1 MEPTDITLPGACDD
15 AAALQP
21 DPTVDR
27 IDADERKRARLAAAL
42 LAFVAVAQ
50 FAGMLSHGIRPT
62 TTHGLLAAF
71 PHLAIVLPAGAFA
84 FGLWRGRRL
93 RIATIA
99 FALLWSALSVW
110 TAFQLA
116 RTFRADGGA
125 RRPAGGLARAPVRG
139 AGGRA
144 LDLLHRRHDRASSP
158 AVPPA
163 RAAWRARRSVIGF
176 AALFVAEHLYQN
188 RRG

>member
-1 MEPTDITLPGACDD
+1 LPGACDD

-21 DPTVDR
+21 EPAADR
-27 IDADERKRARLAAAL
+27 DAAHERKRARLAAAL

-71 PHLAIVLPAGAFA
+71 PHLAIVVPAGAFA
-84 FGLWRGRRL
+84 LGLWRGRRL

-99 FALLWSALSVW
+99 FAVLWSTLSVW
-110 TAFQLA
+110 TLVQLA
-116 RTFRADGGA
+116 RY
-125 RRPAGGLARAPVRG
+125 LATMTAVTAASVPSASRVRG
-139 AGGRA
+139 FLVLVVARSICFTAATITLVTGRPQRTRRLAG
-144 LDLLHRRHDRASSP
+144 
-158 AVPPA
+158 
-163 RAAWRARRSVIGF
+163 
-176 AALFVAEHLYQN
+176 AALGIVFALLFIAEHLFQH